1 MNADQSSYRQHSEH
15 SEWLNKLD
23 FYKDEIKIF
32 TGRLEEIANKN
43 SVKEALAEVEKFQ
56 NQLIVQRNNID
67 EIEHV
72 IHLGE
77 QKVESEIHDHN
88 IGANHKKLGGH
99 KEEAELVTTFEK
111 NFIGLKE
118 DFNRFS
124 SKWM

>member
-1 MNADQSSYRQHSEH
+1 MSTNQSPYQQHSEH
-15 SEWLNKLD
+15 SDWLNKLD

-32 TGRLEEIANKN
+32 TGRLEEIASKN
-43 SVKEALAEVEKFQ
+43 TVDEALAEVEKFQ

-77 QKVESEIHDHN
+77 QKVEDEIHNHN

-99 KEEAELVTTFEK
+99 SQEAELVTSFEK
-111 NFIGLKE
+111 NFNGLKD